1 MITIFYERL
10 KRYSLWSSQEIK
22 WFHWVYRS
30 WKVNEEEDE
39 IWRNGEWAVSPKL
52 WTFGWLGSW
61 AQFTNRL
68 VIHQAFLF
76 LQWYSLCQFTLYI
89 YFYCDPIE
97 NEITIYYENEVVA
110 ERWSYKRELSFS
122 RLIVV
127 PLFFKYFVGVRKEN
141 ERLTAIPSNSIYNS
155 KSLKEDDKEET
166 RDES

>member
-1 MITIFYERL
+1 M
-10 KRYSLWSSQEIK
+10 
-22 WFHWVYRS
+22 
-30 WKVNEEEDE
+30 
-39 IWRNGEWAVSPKL
+39 SPKL

-155 KSLKEDDKEET
+155 KSLKEDDWIGNKKSVCSCEF
-166 RDES
+166 ESWFSVWAFHCKLFLIQLFSSFPDILLIVGL